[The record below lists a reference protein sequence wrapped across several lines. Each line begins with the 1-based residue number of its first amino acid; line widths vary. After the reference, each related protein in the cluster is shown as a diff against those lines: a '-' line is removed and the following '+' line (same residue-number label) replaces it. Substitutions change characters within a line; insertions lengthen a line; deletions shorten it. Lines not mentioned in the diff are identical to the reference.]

1 MERHA
6 QGVVNAYILNLMVH
20 QNTLKLDEQ
29 EIRDRIEKRFRQTK
43 KRRMRPQ
50 NVRQF
55 HLEPLIERRWLREVG
70 GRYERVGKLRHV
82 KPEWTLSDQFEGVE
96 EEYVDSYIYEMEYN
110 RNMSGADDFESSLT
124 EEEYNIYIQKTYAET
139 NEEYK
144 RQTRKLTGEEKDE
157 LYKEIEELTR
167 DTTGS
172 D

>member
-1 MERHA
+1 
-6 QGVVNAYILNLMVH
+6 
-20 QNTLKLDEQ
+20 
-29 EIRDRIEKRFRQTK
+29 
-43 KRRMRPQ
+43 
-50 NVRQF
+50 
-55 HLEPLIERRWLREVG
+55 
-70 GRYERVGKLRHV
+70 
-82 KPEWTLSDQFEGVE
+82 
-96 EEYVDSYIYEMEYN
+96 MEYN